1 MTEAKH
7 PERGDQ
13 EAQPSQ
19 ALSESDAAIARV
31 LEDLIDTLIGR
42 GVIQFTDLPEAA
54 QGKLLWRRKT
64 APSSRIHCN
73 CCRMMVTQACF
84 KQQCGSRESTFQC
97 QIVRCSMI
105 R

>member
-54 QGKLLWRRKT
+54 QGKLQWRRKNR
-64 APSSRIHCN
+64 AKLQDS
-73 CCRMMVTQACF
+73 
-84 KQQCGSRESTFQC
+84 QQLLPDDGDTGLL
-97 QIVRCSMI
+97 
-105 R
+105 